1 MFLEPPA
8 SQILELEGVRV
19 ASGKFWSDIAG
30 QRLCAFGGRL
40 LVAATTVRTGLSV
53 HSGVVAVAALNGAR
67 RPRHSQRSGS
77 PCNSSASI
85 STCHEPC
92 TAHPCTWHASCR
104 RASSPLWLCRL
115 AGPARPREALL

>member
-53 HSGVVAVAALNGAR
+53 HSGVVAVAARIHEAHV
-67 RPRHSQRSGS
+67 RPRQSEVPDQVAPADVSGNERSCSSCSSGNVSLSGS
-77 PCNSSASI
+77 LPGNRVPQKAGTI
-85 STCHEPC
+85 SGVLSRCI
-92 TAHPCTWHASCR
+92 
-104 RASSPLWLCRL
+104 
-115 AGPARPREALL
+115 

>member
-40 LVAATTVRTGLSV
+40 LVGATTVRTGLSV
-53 HSGVVAVAALNGAR
+53 HSGVVAVAARMFSEEQLE
-67 RPRHSQRSGS
+67 QLRSFPDTS
-77 PCNSSASI
+77 PG
-85 STCHEPC
+85 T
-92 TAHPCTWHASCR
+92 T
-104 RASSPLWLCRL
+104 
-115 AGPARPREALL
+115 